1 MTNKSVAQICAIA
14 AVVIM
19 PSLSWAGTTS
29 KTVAPKTTAPAPE
42 KLNESF
48 ITGDLGLNVVSA
60 YYFHG
65 VLQNNHKP
73 SLQPY
78 ADIFLK
84 AYEGDGALNKVV
96 FGLGVWE
103 SYTDAGTVGANG
115 LTYKKHSPNNSA
127 WFEHD
132 VTPSVAFSFGKV
144 TITETYQFFS
154 SPNNQFDDSQ
164 ALNSKLS
171 FDDADLLGAF
181 ALHPSVSLTHEIQ
194 GKQANSTS
202 PKHGNY
208 WEASVAPSYSAGP
221 VTVTVPLVMGFGTQS
236 YYLKNGY
243 AFTSVGVNLAYTLPV
258 SKSYGTWTANA
269 GATYYTLDNNVV
281 SNGRNNANRD
291 VVAQGGLGVAF

>member
-29 KTVAPKTTAPAPE
+29 KSVAPKTTAPAPE

-65 VLQNNHKP
+65 VMENNH
-73 SLQPY
+73 SASFQPY

-103 SYTDAGTVGANG
+103 SYNTDAKYQHVG
-115 LTYKKHSPNNSA
+115 NNSA

-132 VTPSVAFSFGKV
+132 VTPSVALSFGKV

-154 SPNNQFDDSQ
+154 SPNNQFPDSQ
-164 ALNSKLS
+164 GLSSKLS

-181 ALHPSVSLTHEIQ
+181 ALHPSVSLTHELD
-194 GKQANSTS
+194 GKQANGNTS
-202 PKHGNY
+202 KHGNY

-221 VTVTVPLVMGFGTQS
+221 VTVTLPLVMGFGSQS
-236 YYLKNGY
+236 YYQKNGY
-243 AFTSVGVNLAYTLPV
+243 AFTSAGLNVAYTLPV

-269 GATYYTLDNNVV
+269 GATYYTLDSKVV
-281 SNGRNNANRD
+281 GNGTTANRD

>member
-1 MTNKSVAQICAIA
+1 
-14 AVVIM
+14 M
-19 PSLSWAGTTS
+19 PSLSWAGTNS
-29 KTVAPKTTAPAPE
+29 KTVVSRTTAPAPE

-48 ITGDLGLNVVSA
+48 ITGDIGLNVVSA

-103 SYTDAGTVGANG
+103 SYTDSATVSNRGGVPAS
-115 LTYKKHSPNNSA
+115 YKSHSGNNSA
-127 WFEHD
+127 WYEHD
-132 VTPSVAFSFGKV
+132 VTPSVALSFGKV

-154 SPNNQFDDSQ
+154 SPNDQFDDSQ

-181 ALHPSVSLTHEIQ
+181 ALHPSVSLTHELD

-202 PKHGNY
+202 SRHGNY
-208 WEASVAPSYSAGP
+208 WEAAVAPSYSSGP
-221 VTVTVPLVMGFGTQS
+221 VTVTLPLV
-236 YYLKNGY
+236 
-243 AFTSVGVNLAYTLPV
+243 GVRLT
-258 SKSYGTWTANA
+258 
-269 GATYYTLDNNVV
+269 
-281 SNGRNNANRD
+281 
-291 VVAQGGLGVAF
+291 

>member
-65 VLQNNHKP
+65 VMEANHSP
-73 SLQPY
+73 SYQPY

-96 FGLGVWE
+96 FGIGVWE
-103 SYTDAGTVGANG
+103 SYNTDAKYGRTG
-115 LTYKKHSPNNSA
+115 KNSA

-132 VTPSVAFSFGKV
+132 VTPSVALSFGKV

-154 SPNNQFDDSQ
+154 SPNDRFTDSQ

-181 ALHPSVSLTHEIQ
+181 ALHPSVSLTHELD
-194 GKQANSTS
+194 GKQAIDTS
-202 PKHGNY
+202 VAANAGFVAKHGNY
-208 WEASVAPSYSAGP
+208 WEAAVAPSYSAGP
-221 VTVTVPLVMGFGTQS
+221 VTVTLPLVIGFGSQS
-236 YYLKNGY
+236 YYQKNGY
-243 AFTSVGVNLAYTLPV
+243 AFTSAGLNVAYTLPV

-269 GATYYTLDNNVV
+269 GATYYTMDVHVV
-281 SNGRNNANRD
+281 GNNANRD

>member
-29 KTVAPKTTAPAPE
+29 KTVASKATAPAPE

-65 VLQNNHKP
+65 VLENNHSP
-73 SLQPY
+73 SFQPY

-103 SYTDAGTVGANG
+103 SYNTDAKYKHVG
-115 LTYKKHSPNNSA
+115 NNSA

-132 VTPSVAFSFGKV
+132 VTPSVALSFGKV

-154 SPNNQFDDSQ
+154 SPNSQFTDSQ

-181 ALHPSVSLTHEIQ
+181 ALHPSVSLTHELD
-194 GKQANSTS
+194 GKQAIDTS
-202 PKHGNY
+202 VAANARFVAKHGNY
-208 WEASVAPSYSAGP
+208 WEAAVAPSYSAGP
-221 VTVTVPLVMGFGTQS
+221 VTVTLPVVMAFGTES
-236 YYLKNGY
+236 YYQKNGY
-243 AFTSVGVNLAYTLPV
+243 AFTSVGLNVAYTLPV

-269 GATYYTLDNNVV
+269 GATYYTLDSKVV
-281 SNGRNNANRD
+281 GNGTSANRD

>member
-29 KTVAPKTTAPAPE
+29 KTVDPKAAAPAPE
-42 KLNESF
+42 KLNVSF

-65 VLQNNHKP
+65 VLQNKHKP

-103 SYTDAGTVGANG
+103 SYTDAATVGLG
-115 LTYKKHSPNNSA
+115 GQSYKKHSGNNSA

-132 VTPSVAFSFGKV
+132 VTPSVALSFGKV

-181 ALHPSVSLTHEIQ
+181 ALHPSVSLTHEVD
-194 GKQANSTS
+194 GKQAIGNAS
-202 PKHGNY
+202 KHGNY
-208 WEASVAPSYSAGP
+208 WEAAVAPSYSAGP
-221 VTVTVPLVMGFGTQS
+221 VTVTLPLVMAFGSQS
-236 YYLKNGY
+236 YFLKNGY

-269 GATYYTLDNNVV
+269 GATYYTLDNKVV
-281 SNGRNNANRD
+281 GNNANRD

>member
-29 KTVAPKTTAPAPE
+29 KTVVSKTTAPAAE

-65 VLQNNHKP
+65 VLENKHKP

-103 SYTDAGTVGANG
+103 SYTDAATVSTRNNVTAS
-115 LTYKKHSPNNSA
+115 YKKHSGNNSA

-132 VTPSVAFSFGKV
+132 VTPSVALSFGKV

-154 SPNNQFDDSQ
+154 SPNDQFDDSQ

-181 ALHPSVSLTHEIQ
+181 ALHPSVSLTHEVD
-194 GKQANSTS
+194 GKQVGTKS
-202 PKHGNY
+202 KHGNY
-208 WEASVAPSYSAGP
+208 WEAAVAPSYSAGP
-221 VTVTVPLVMGFGTQS
+221 VTLTLPLVMAFGAQS
-236 YYLKNGY
+236 YYDKNGY
-243 AFTSVGVNLAYTLPV
+243 AFTSAGLNVAYTLPV

-269 GATYYTLDNNVV
+269 GATYYTLDSKVV
-281 SNGRNNANRD
+281 GTSANRD

>member
-29 KTVAPKTTAPAPE
+29 KTVASKATAPAPE

-65 VLQNNHKP
+65 VMQANHSP
-73 SLQPY
+73 SFQPY

-96 FGLGVWE
+96 FGIGVWE
-103 SYTDAGTVGANG
+103 SYNTDAKYGRTG
-115 LTYKKHSPNNSA
+115 KNSA
-127 WFEHD
+127 WYEHD
-132 VTPSVAFSFGKV
+132 VTPSVALSFGKV
-144 TITETYQFFS
+144 TITETYQFYS
-154 SPNNQFDDSQ
+154 SPNDQFGDSQ
-164 ALNSKLS
+164 ALNSKIS

-181 ALHPSVSLTHEIQ
+181 ALHPSVSLTHEID
-194 GKQANSTS
+194 GKQANPAATR
-202 PKHGNY
+202 HGNF
-208 WEASVAPSYSAGP
+208 WEGALAPSYSAGP
-221 VTVTVPLVMGFGTQS
+221 VTVTLPLVVGIGSQNYFKG
-236 YYLKNGY
+236 NGY
-243 AFTSVGVNLAYTLPV
+243 GFFSAGLNVAYTLPV

-269 GATYYTLDNNVV
+269 GATYYTLDNSVV
-281 SNGRNNANRD
+281 GNNANRD
-291 VVAQGGLGVAF
+291 VVAQGGLGLAF

>member
-1 MTNKSVAQICAIA
+1 
-14 AVVIM
+14 M

-29 KTVAPKTTAPAPE
+29 KTVAPKAAAPAPE

-65 VLQNNHKP
+65 VLENKHKP

-103 SYTDAGTVGANG
+103 SYTDAGTVGSDG
-115 LTYKKHSPNNSA
+115 LTYKKHSGNNSA

-132 VTPSVAFSFGKV
+132 VTPSVALSFGKV

-154 SPNNQFDDSQ
+154 SPNSQFTDSQ

-181 ALHPSVSLTHEIQ
+181 ALHPSVSLTHELD
-194 GKQANSTS
+194 GKQAIDTS
-202 PKHGNY
+202 VAANAGFVAKHGNY

-221 VTVTVPLVMGFGTQS
+221 VTLTLPLVMGFGSQS
-236 YYLKNGY
+236 YYQKNGY
-243 AFTSVGVNLAYTLPV
+243 AFTSAGLNVAYTLPV

-269 GATYYTLDNNVV
+269 GATYYTLDSKVV
-281 SNGRNNANRD
+281 GTSANRD